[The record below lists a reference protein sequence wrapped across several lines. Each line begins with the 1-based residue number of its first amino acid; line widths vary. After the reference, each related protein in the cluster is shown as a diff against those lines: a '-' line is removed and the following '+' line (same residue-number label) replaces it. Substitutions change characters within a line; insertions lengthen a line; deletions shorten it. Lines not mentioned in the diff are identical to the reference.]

1 MNIPNN
7 SLTLCLA
14 FQIDLQNKGQR
25 DGAQISRSRAQNS
38 DHGNPPRVSFSGV
51 NVGSNSNVTLVGV
64 QHGGSNLN
72 VPKKE

>member
-25 DGAQISRSRAQNS
+25 DVAQISRSRAHNS
-38 DHGNPPRVSFSGV
+38 DHGNPSGVSYSGV
-51 NVGSNSNVTLVGV
+51 NVGSNSNVTFVGV
-64 QHGGSNLN
+64 QHGGFNLN
-72 VPKKE
+72 APK